1 MNGTKHKEW
10 MERAKAKLYP
20 YLYRKPL
27 NVAAYLENFN
37 SRRAR

>member
-1 MNGTKHKEW
+1 MNSHKDF
-10 MERAKAKLYP
+10 MRRAKERLYP